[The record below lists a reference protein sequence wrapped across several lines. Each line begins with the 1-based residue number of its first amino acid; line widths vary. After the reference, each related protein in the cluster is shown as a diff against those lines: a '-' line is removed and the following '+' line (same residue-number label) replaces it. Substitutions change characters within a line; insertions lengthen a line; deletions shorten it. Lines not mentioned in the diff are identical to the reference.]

1 MSGYIAL
8 IRRGYIGMLVMGFLM
23 SGAAG
28 SGLYGQQEGPKDA
41 KETRKA
47 ADGTISKMAAL
58 ANGQHGYV
66 VGTGDVLRVNVWRE
80 PELSQ
85 TVVVRPDGK
94 ISLPLVDEVQVS
106 GLTPRQIQELLQ
118 EKWKSFLTTPQV
130 TIGVSEIHSRMVY
143 ITGEV
148 IKAGAYPLLNRI
160 TVLQL
165 IARAGQLCARKQ
177 VVNFHWAL
185 SSRFTRSTRGYVSAD
200 REFGTSYLTGS
211 RWRDSVVTGL
221 NQGIGRAVDFG
232 FDLGYLRT
240 AQTARVAQSVLFQ
253 GYLATANVR
262 WRIARGWPA
271 FNPAGRCCGST
282 PRPGATLPQNQRKA

>member
-1 MSGYIAL
+1 MSGYIAF
-8 IRRGYIGMLVMGFLM
+8 IRRGYIRMLVLGFLM

-28 SGLYGQQEGPKDA
+28 SVLYGQQEEPKDA
-41 KETRKA
+41 KESQKV

-58 ANGQHGYV
+58 ANGQNEYV
-66 VGTGDVLRVNVWRE
+66 VGTGDVLRINVWRE

-130 TIGVSEIHSRMVY
+130 TIAVSEIHSRMVY

-148 IKAGAYPLLNRI
+148 VKAGAYSLLIPI

-165 IARAGQLCARKQ
+165 IARAGG
-177 VVNFHWAL
+177 
-185 SSRFTRSTRGYVSAD
+185 FTQFAD
-200 REFGTSYLTGS
+200 RKNIIIMRKKNGNEARFRFNYNMVIQGRRIDQNLVLEPGDT
-211 RWRDSVVTGL
+211 VV
-221 NQGIGRAVDFG
+221 
-232 FDLGYLRT
+232 
-240 AQTARVAQSVLFQ
+240 
-253 GYLATANVR
+253 VR
-262 WRIARGWPA
+262 
-271 FNPAGRCCGST
+271 
-282 PRPGATLPQNQRKA
+282 